1 MNTAAATET
10 RTSLEVVTAADIRIG
25 DAVTEADGYL
35 FAITA
40 IERKGGVITFT
51 CVNEFSPDRR
61 VRVDGLPLRK
71 RARTRMYVLRSAGWD
86 VAPASVA
93 AAVAANLD
101 TFDLDAAVEQSR
113 AALAALGV
121 NLDA

>member
-1 MNTAAATET
+1 MSTTTSLQITTAAEM
-10 RTSLEVVTAADIRIG
+10 RIG
-25 DAVTEADGYL
+25 DAVPEADGYL

-40 IERKGGVITFT
+40 IEKAGGLITFT

-61 VRVDGLPLRK
+61 VREDGLKLRK
-71 RARTRMYVLRSAGWD
+71 RPSTRMYVLRGGGWD
-86 VAPASVA
+86 VAPAAVRA
-93 AAVAANLD
+93 AAAASLE

-121 NLDA
+121 QVEG